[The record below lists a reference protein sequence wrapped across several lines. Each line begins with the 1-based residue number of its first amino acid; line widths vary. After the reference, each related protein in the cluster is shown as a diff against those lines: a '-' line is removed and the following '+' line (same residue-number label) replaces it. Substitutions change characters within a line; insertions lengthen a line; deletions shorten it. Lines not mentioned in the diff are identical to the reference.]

1 MCSGSP
7 SGILSLKQW
16 LRGLSRRE
24 AMMEIALAHCNQ
36 HRIDARKK
44 ENSMRKVIVS
54 EYVTLDGVMED
65 PGGAEGFKHGGWSFG
80 FGGAEQQQYKFE
92 ELFASDALLLG
103 RRTYEGFAAAWP
115 NMPGTG
121 AYGERMNSLPKYVV
135 STTLS
140 EMTWNATLI
149 KGDLA
154 EEVSR
159 LKQEPG
165 QDVLIFGSGELVQ
178 TLHERDLIDEYRL
191 MIFPV
196 VLGSGKR
203 LFQGGNEKKVLK
215 LVSTRTLGSGVV
227 LLTYQPDKS

>member
-1 MCSGSP
+1 MVARSP
-7 SGILSLKQW
+7 SLGGHDGH
-16 LRGLSRRE
+16 RV
-24 AMMEIALAHCNQ
+24 LAHCK
-36 HRIDARKK
+36 HHHIDERKK
-44 ENSMRKVIVS
+44 EKTMRKVIVS

-80 FGGAEQQQYKFE
+80 FGSAEQQQYKFD

-121 AYGERMNSLPKYVV
+121 AYGERMNSLPKYVA

-140 EMTWNATLI
+140 EVTWNTTLI

-154 EEVSR
+154 EALSR
-159 LKQEPG
+159 LKQEAG
-165 QDVLIFGSGELVQ
+165 QDILIFGSGQLAHM
-178 TLHERDLIDEYRL
+178 LHARDLIDEYRL
-191 MIFPV
+191 MLFPV

-203 LFQGGNEKKVLK
+203 LF
-215 LVSTRTLGSGVV
+215 
-227 LLTYQPDKS
+227 PD

>member
-1 MCSGSP
+1 
-7 SGILSLKQW
+7 
-16 LRGLSRRE
+16 
-24 AMMEIALAHCNQ
+24 MMDIAHWHIAST
-36 HRIDARKK
+36 IVSTKEKK
-44 ENSMRKVIVS
+44 ENTMRKIIVS

-92 ELFASDALLLG
+92 ELFACDALLLG

-121 AYGERMNSLPKYVV
+121 AYGERMNSLPKYVA

-140 EMTWNATLI
+140 EVTWNATLI

-154 EEVSR
+154 EEASKI
-159 LKQEPG
+159 KQEPG

-203 LFQGGNEKKVLK
+203 LFSGGNEKKVLK
-215 LVSTRTLGSGVV
+215 LVETRTLGSGVV
-227 LLTYQPDKS
+227 LLTYQSDKP

>member
-1 MCSGSP
+1 
-7 SGILSLKQW
+7 
-16 LRGLSRRE
+16 
-24 AMMEIALAHCNQ
+24 
-36 HRIDARKK
+36 
-44 ENSMRKVIVS
+44 MRKVIVS

-65 PGGAEGFKHGGWSFG
+65 PGGAEGFKYGGWSFG

-92 ELFASDALLLG
+92 ELFACDALLLG
-103 RRTYEGFAAAWP
+103 RRTYEGVAAAWP
-115 NMPGTG
+115 KMPGTG
-121 AYGERMNSLPKYVV
+121 AYGERMNSLPKYVA

-140 EMTWNATLI
+140 EVTWNATLI

-159 LKQEPG
+159 LKQEAG
-165 QDVLIFGSGELVQ
+165 QDVLIFGSGELVR

-203 LFQGGNEKKVLK
+203 LFQDVNEKKVLK
-215 LVSTRTLGSGVV
+215 LVETRTLGSGVV
-227 LLTYQPDKS
+227 LLTYQPAKP